1 MMIAIGSLIISK
13 EMILN
18 DAGNV
23 LTFLFLYIIPS
34 TYIQIDVLAKNTST
48 QEALD
53 QVKAIIIEKTV

>member
-1 MMIAIGSLIISK
+1 
-13 EMILN
+13 MILN
-18 DAGNV
+18 DEK
-23 LTFLFLYIIPS
+23 FIPS

>member
-1 MMIAIGSLIISK
+1 
-13 EMILN
+13 MILN

>member
-1 MMIAIGSLIISK
+1 MMIAILIISK

-34 TYIQIDVLAKNTST
+34 TYIQIDVLAKKHIDTRSS
-48 QEALD
+48 LD
-53 QVKAIIIEKTV
+53 QVKAIIVKTV